1 MATRPSVNVSYY
13 DDNATPF
20 ISNLPNVSS
29 VSWSAGRRNITDQW
43 SGSTCLVTGFK
54 PSDITYPPQVGK
66 KARITVTDR
75 GNSST
80 AVFYGFVSD
89 WRVIYGI
96 TAAYD
101 TYELTIESGYARAG
115 RGAGTVTTTAGN
127 STSAMAS
134 SLVSLMGSDY
144 VVQYDGWASTT
155 SAQTIVGQYSD
166 AVNALMATEQGTVT
180 DTGESFTGAPQSFF
194 SKLGLYGRNTVD
206 LYANLWTFSDTG
218 AALTIKYNEVE
229 FLSSAQN
236 YGSKV
241 VVQASGFADQS
252 SGTGDYVQT
261 VSTINGSA
269 SEAANLAG
277 YIKAQ
282 LDLATAVPYS
292 ITTTGATSFGASDA
306 INMADPAYIHQAAT
320 IVFRGNTYNC
330 VVEGLSFTANQQDWR
345 VQLFLSSS
353 LQNAFLR
360 LDSAAFGT
368 LDNNRLGF

>member
-1 MATRPSVNVSYY
+1 MATKPTAIVAYY
-13 DDNATPF
+13 HDDVTPF
-20 ISNLPNVSS
+20 VGSLANVTS
-29 VSWSAGRRNITDQW
+29 VSWSGGRQNITDQW
-43 SGSTCLVTGFK
+43 AGTTCLITGFK
-54 PSDITYPPQVGK
+54 PSDIALHPQVGK
-66 KARITVTDR
+66 RARVYVYNGGAGTP
-75 GNSST
+75 
-80 AVFYGFVSD
+80 AKFYGFVSD

-101 TYELTIESGYARAG
+101 TYELIIESGYARAG
-115 RGAGTVTTTAGN
+115 RTAGTVATTAGN

-144 VVQYDGWASTT
+144 VEQFDGWASTT
-155 SAQTIVGQYSD
+155 SAQTIVGQYSN
-166 AVNALMATEQGTVT
+166 AVDQLMVTEQGTVV
-180 DTGESFTGAPQSFF
+180 DTGLTFGGYPQSFY
-194 SKLGLYGRNTVD
+194 SKLGLYGRNSTA
-206 LYANLWTFSDTG
+206 LYQNKWTFSDAGTAG
-218 AALTIKYNEVE
+218 TIKYNEVE

-236 YGSKV
+236 YGQV
-241 VVQASGFADQS
+241 VTVQASGFADQS

-261 VSTINGSA
+261 FSTINGSA

-282 LDLATAVPYS
+282 LNLLTAVPYS
-292 ITTTGATSFGASDA
+292 ITTTGAVSTLSTA
-306 INMADPAYIHQAAT
+306 IEMADPAYIHQAAT